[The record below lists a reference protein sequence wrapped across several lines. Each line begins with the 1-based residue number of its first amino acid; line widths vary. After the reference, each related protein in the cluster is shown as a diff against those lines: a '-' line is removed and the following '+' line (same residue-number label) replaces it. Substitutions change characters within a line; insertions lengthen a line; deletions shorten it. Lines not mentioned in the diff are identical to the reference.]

1 MMDKL
6 CGEKIKS
13 QMESEISVIV
23 PTYNEELCIAEFL
36 SALQQHFF
44 SEVIVVDGGSK
55 DRTCEI
61 AQKYTNTVYV
71 SPQKGRAAQMN
82 LGAARAKHEILL
94 FLHAD
99 TYLPHNAKSEIL
111 SGIQQ
116 KKCGRFRDS
125 FSSSNRLL
133 RFYAFFTRFQYF
145 SYGDQAF
152 FVHKKYFQLLQGFD
166 DKQPFE
172 DIDFYKRL
180 RKIVKPYISASS
192 VITSSRRFTKVGI
205 VKQAMIDLLFII
217 MVECRFSA
225 TWIHKIKSHLYR
237 DIR

>member
-1 MMDKL
+1 
-6 CGEKIKS
+6 
-13 QMESEISVIV
+13 MECQISVIV
-23 PTYNEELCIAEFL
+23 PTYNEERCIADFL

-61 AQKYTNTVYV
+61 AKKYTDRVYI
-71 SPQKGRAAQMN
+71 SQEKGRAAQMN
-82 LGAARAKHEILL
+82 LGAARAKHDILL

-99 TYLPHNAKSEIL
+99 TYLPHKAKSEIQ

-125 FSSSNRLL
+125 FSSTNRIL

-152 FVHKKYFQLLQGFD
+152 FVHREYFDRLQGFD
-166 DKQPFE
+166 QQQPFE

-180 RKIVKPYISASS
+180 RKITKPYISPQA
-192 VITSSRRFTKVGI
+192 VATSPRRFTKVGV
-205 VKQAMIDLLFII
+205 VKQAMIDFLFII
-217 MVECRFSA
+217 MIECRFST
-225 TWIHKIKSHLYR
+225 TWICKIKSRLYR

>member
-1 MMDKL
+1 MKH
-6 CGEKIKS
+6 
-13 QMESEISVIV
+13 EISVIV

-44 SEVIVVDGGSK
+44 SEVIIVDGGSK

-61 AQKYTNTVYV
+61 AKKYTDTVYI
-71 SPQKGRAAQMN
+71 SQKKGRAAQMN
-82 LGAARAKHEILL
+82 LGAARAKHDILL

-99 TYLPHNAKSEIL
+99 TYLPHNAKSEIQ

-125 FSSSNRLL
+125 FTSTNYIL

-152 FVHKKYFQLLQGFD
+152 FVHREYFDRLQGFD
-166 DKQPFE
+166 EQQPFE

-180 RKIVKPYISASS
+180 RKIAKPYISPRS
-192 VITSSRRFTKVGI
+192 VATSPRRFCKVGI

-217 MVECRFSA
+217 MIECRFSA
-225 TWIHKIKSHLYR
+225 ITIHKIKSHLYR